1 MSAEKP
7 SQEDLKSK
15 LKIFN
20 IIFYLILI
28 VWLVFIGLIITK
40 LITGDETSTLFISTI
55 PIVAVLIILS
65 HIKSKIKKEIA
76 S

>member
-65 HIKSKIKKEIA
+65 QIKSKIKKEIA